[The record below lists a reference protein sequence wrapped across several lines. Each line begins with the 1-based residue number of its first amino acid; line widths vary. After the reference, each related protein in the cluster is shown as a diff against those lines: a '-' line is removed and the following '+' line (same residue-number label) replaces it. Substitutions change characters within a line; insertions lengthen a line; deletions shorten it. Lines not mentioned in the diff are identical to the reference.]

1 MKNIKKFS
9 IALLLF
15 ALVFNPNVVMAAK
28 KSNDAKC
35 FSSKNFLVESRDTK
49 GSTDFQIRLLKESVA
64 TFAREKWKKGDIVVI
79 KLKSLKGNDLEVG
92 ILPAEDINAGWGY
105 NDYGAPI
112 KKRVESPEDEVKFT
126 IPDDGEYGIYVKD
139 NASNAISFLDLF
151 RGKEIIS
158 TKSEGKKSRKD
169 HGLELNNHNCIEFEL
184 EVNKK
189 FINPLTE
196 LESKR
201 LLAVYS

>member
-1 MKNIKKFS
+1 MKNIKKIS

-15 ALVFNPNVVMAAK
+15 ALVFSPNVVMAAK
-28 KSNDAKC
+28 NSNDAKC

-49 GSTDFQIRLLKESVA
+49 GSTDFQIRLLKGSVA

-79 KLKSLKGNDLEVG
+79 KFKSLKGSDLEVG
-92 ILPAEDINAGWGY
+92 ILPAEDINVGWGY

-112 KKRVESPEDEVKFT
+112 KKGLESPEDEVKFT

-139 NASNAISFLDLF
+139 NASNAVSFLDLF
-151 RGKEIIS
+151 RGKETIS

>member
-1 MKNIKKFS
+1 MKNIKKIS

-15 ALVFNPNVVMAAK
+15 TLVFSLNVVMAAE
-28 KSNDAKC
+28 KSNDSKC

-49 GSTDFQIRLLKESVA
+49 GSTHFQIRLLKGSVA
-64 TFAREKWKKGDIVVI
+64 TFAREKWNKGDIVVI

-105 NDYGAPI
+105 NDYGGPI
-112 KKRVESPEDEVKFT
+112 KKRVENLEDEVKFT
-126 IPDDGEYGIYVKD
+126 IPDGGEYGIYVKD
-139 NASNAISFLDLF
+139 MKSSARSFLELF
-151 RGKEIIS
+151 RGKEIVA
-158 TKSEGKKSRKD
+158 TKSGEKKPEKD
-169 HGLELNNHNCIEFEL
+169 RDYELNNRNCIEFEL

-196 LESKR
+196 TEVLE
-201 LLAVYS
+201 